1 MSDSRRCANSAPSNA
16 AYLPT
21 HFPDGPSKAH
31 VLPVDHVLTY
41 ERFKSFNF
49 DPNAEYLY
57 ALTLR

>member
-1 MSDSRRCANSAPSNA
+1 
-16 AYLPT
+16 
-21 HFPDGPSKAH
+21 
-31 VLPVDHVLTY
+31 VLTY